1 MKPTDLPHHVYE
13 NPIDIIL
20 HERTGISFKPPPLP
34 PRHKLFDAIFTETST
49 SYLPFKQRCNTLP
62 AKDLSRISQIFTS
75 SDSDYMIMSPC
86 KSNPVDKKAVIGE
99 NLYMPM
105 SPIVNNLKSKIENC
119 YMVMSGK
126 KT

>member
-1 MKPTDLPHHVYE
+1 MGDAVNHVYE
-13 NPIDIIL
+13 NPIDVIL
-20 HERTGISFKPPPLP
+20 HEKSGINFKPPPLP
-34 PRHKLFDAIFTETST
+34 PRQKLQDESTENCTT
-49 SYLPFKQRCNTLP
+49 YIPFKQRCNTLP

-75 SDSDYMIMSPC
+75 ESDYMVMSPS
-86 KSNPVDKKAVIGE
+86 KNTEKKCNVAE

-105 SPIVNNLKSKIENC
+105 SPIMTNIKSKIENC